1 MINKPTRFP
10 TNENVVHTL
19 LNHVWTNKLSV
30 LDSGTLEVDFTD
42 HCPVYCRSHNCC
54 DSDCGRVRTHFRDT
68 SESQVRIFGTTLSG
82 LDWSPVR
89 NENIDEYMDLF
100 VLQILQE
107 ADA

>member
-42 HCPVYCRSHNCC
+42 HCPVHCRISITSTNY
-54 DSDCGRVRTHFRDT
+54 DSDCGKVRIHFRDR
-68 SESQVRIFGTTLSG
+68 SESNMRILETKICHLE
-82 LDWSPVR
+82 R
-89 NENIDEYMDLF
+89 R
-100 VLQILQE
+100 
-107 ADA
+107 